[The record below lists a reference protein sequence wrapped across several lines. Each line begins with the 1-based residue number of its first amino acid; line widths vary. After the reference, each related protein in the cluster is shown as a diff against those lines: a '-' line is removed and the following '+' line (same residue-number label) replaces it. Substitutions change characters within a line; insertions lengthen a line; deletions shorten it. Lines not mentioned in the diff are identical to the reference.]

1 MKDFFDI
8 SIIWKKVNQK
18 LSEKEANDLQNWA
31 RNSPERKDYA
41 EKTYSY
47 FKTGPKIKTSDINV
61 AKAKRKVSFLIFTK
75 PKITKAYK
83 VVAVFVSI
91 ISIVFVLHQINRDNL
106 IAESTVKIEPG
117 KAKATIVLS
126 DGSRHYLDEENPQE
140 LKEKGTVILNSG
152 NKLDYKTEPTSDL
165 LHAERLQSRYN
176 TIKIPRGGEFFLSL
190 SDGTKVWLN
199 SETTITYP
207 LQFGEKERKVQL
219 IGEAYFEVEHNPE
232 KPFKVEVEGQ
242 VIEVL
247 GTSFNVNAYADE
259 NRTST
264 TLVKGSVRINLG
276 VEKEDVLLTPGLQ
289 CEVNK
294 MDKSYF
300 VSQVSVRSVIA
311 WKDGNYMF
319 EDATLEEMILTLSRW
334 YDFTFNFE
342 NAHVRQ
348 LRFSGKL
355 KRTDKFEDI
364 LTIIENTNEMKFKVK
379 EKNVIID

>member
-47 FKTGPKIKTSDINV
+47 FKTGPKIKTTDINV
-61 AKAKRKVSFLIFTK
+61 EKAKRKVSYSVFVK
-75 PKITKAYK
+75 PKLGRLYK
-83 VVAVFVSI
+83 VAVVFISI
-91 ISIVFVLHQINRDNL
+91 VSIVFVLQHINSNNM
-106 IAESTVKIEPG
+106 IAENSVKIEPG

-140 LKEKGTVILNSG
+140 LKERGTVILNSG
-152 NKLDYKTEPTSDL
+152 NKLDYKTEPTSDF
-165 LHAERLQSRYN
+165 LHAKRLQSRYN

-190 SDGTKVWLN
+190 SDGTKVWCN

-207 LQFGEKERKVQL
+207 LQFGEKERKVKL
-219 IGEAYFEVEHNPE
+219 IGEAYFEVEHNPD
-232 KPFKVEVEGQ
+232 KPFKVEIEGQ

-247 GTSFNVNAYADE
+247 GTSFNVKAYADE
-259 NRTST
+259 SKTST
-264 TLVKGSVRINLG
+264 TLVNGSVRIELD
-276 VEKEDVLLTPGLQ
+276 KELENVVITPGFQ
-289 CEVNK
+289 CEVNR
-294 MDKSYF
+294 MNKSYT
-300 VSQVSVRSVIA
+300 VSHVDVRSVTA
-311 WKDGNYMF
+311 WKEGYYMF
-319 EDATLEEMILTLSRW
+319 DDATLEEMMLTLSRW
-334 YDFTFNFE
+334 YDFTFNFK
-342 NAHVRQ
+342 NDHVRQ

-355 KRTDKFEDI
+355 KRTDRFEDI

-379 EKNVIID
+379 EKNVIIY